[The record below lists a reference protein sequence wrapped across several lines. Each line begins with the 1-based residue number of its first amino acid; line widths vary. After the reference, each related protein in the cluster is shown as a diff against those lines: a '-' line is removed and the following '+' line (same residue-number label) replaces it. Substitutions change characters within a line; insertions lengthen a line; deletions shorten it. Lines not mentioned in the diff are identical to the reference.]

1 MNYTKET
8 KLTNIPNCANIL
20 EDTLKSVKEI
30 YETYTIG
37 DFINVA
43 KDSGDESLAS
53 TTLGIFCGE
62 GSSAISNMVK
72 KEKGTLCEKLS
83 SMLSTWRKNSKGGG
97 KITQAIQDTK
107 LQMAENMARANMQP
121 QQIATISGLSLDVVN
136 TIFAK
141 IKAENTA
148 K

>member
-8 KLTNIPNCANIL
+8 KLSNIPNCANIL

-97 KITQAIQDTK
+97 KITQAVQDTK
-107 LQMAENMARANMQP
+107 LQMAKNMLNAKMKP
-121 QQIATISGLSLDVVN
+121 EQIATITGLSVDEINALN
-136 TIFAK
+136 A
-141 IKAENTA
+141 
-148 K
+148 